1 MYNRKFFIA
10 RLVCLMSL
18 FFTTMHVAD
27 AQDKITGPWLW
38 MIAPTEPGR
47 GGSPSTDVDSLAMA
61 SGGAVTEAYIA
72 ANGANEGDT
81 VGYFAWTLAE
91 INDDGYDNVNEIA
104 NKMGRAAIKNN
115 AANLDD
121 VIDSIKWPI
130 GDVNDYSSYALI
142 TLESAIDQRVSM
154 LVGSDDSI
162 KVWLNGKVV
171 HNNAIDRGSSGF
183 DDIFLVNL
191 VAGNNLLMVKVSERS
206 GGWSMS
212 VGVDADVNAVY
223 KPSTIFLSI
232 SPLPVVSPPVGEQFV
247 VSIDIAN
254 GRDLTGYQL
263 TLTFDITA
271 LRYVKSIQT
280 TGYLPSKSLVVT
292 PRITGNK
299 VTLATISF
307 DGVGQGN
314 GTLAHVTFEVVAY
327 KTSTLVLE
335 AVKLVD
341 SETNALPISVKNGKV
356 VEAFGDVNGNGVVN
370 IQDLVLVANS
380 FGKTGKTK
388 ADVNGDGI
396 VDITDL
402 VIVAGSLQTG
412 AAGPFLHVQSL
423 ETLSATNLRQWLS
436 QAYQLNISDV
446 RYQRGILTLEHLLAV
461 SIPQETVLLPNYPNP
476 FNPETWIPYQL
487 AAFADATVQIY
498 TASGMLVRTLTLG
511 HQPAGIYQHRSRA
524 AYWDGKNAV
533 GESVASG
540 VYFYTLTAGDFT
552 ATRKMLIRK

>member
-1 MYNRKFFIA
+1 LDPSVLFI
-10 RLVCLMSL
+10 
-18 FFTTMHVAD
+18 
-27 AQDKITGPWLW
+27 
-38 MIAPTEPGR
+38 
-47 GGSPSTDVDSLAMA
+47 
-61 SGGAVTEAYIA
+61 
-72 ANGANEGDT
+72 
-81 VGYFAWTLAE
+81 TLHLKS
-91 INDDGYDNVNEIA
+91 DPDNWRRYCNEIA

-191 VAGNNLLMVKVSERS
+191 VVGDNLLMVKVSERS
-206 GGWSMS
+206 GAWSMF

-223 KPSTIFLSI
+223 KPSNIFLSI
-232 SPLPVVSPPVGEQFV
+232 SPLPVVSPPIGEQLV

-254 GRDLTGYQL
+254 GRNIKGYQL
-263 TLTFDITA
+263 TLTFDTTT

-292 PRITGNK
+292 PRLIGNK
-299 VTLATISF
+299 VTLVAASF
-307 DGVGQGN
+307 DGVSQGD

-327 KTSTLVLE
+327 KASTLVLE
-335 AVKLVD
+335 AVKLSD
-341 SETNALPISVKNGKV
+341 NQGNALPISVENGKV
-356 VEAFGDVNGNGVVN
+356 VELFGDVNGNGVVN

-380 FGKTGKTK
+380 FGKTGKIR

-412 AAGPFLHVQSL
+412 VAAPTLHAQSL
-423 ETLSATNLRQWLS
+423 ETLSTTDLRRWLS
-436 QAYQLNISDV
+436 QAHQLGTGDV
-446 RYQRGILTLEHLLAV
+446 RYQRGILVLEHLLAV
-461 SIPQETVLLPNYPNP
+461 STPQETVLLPNYPNP